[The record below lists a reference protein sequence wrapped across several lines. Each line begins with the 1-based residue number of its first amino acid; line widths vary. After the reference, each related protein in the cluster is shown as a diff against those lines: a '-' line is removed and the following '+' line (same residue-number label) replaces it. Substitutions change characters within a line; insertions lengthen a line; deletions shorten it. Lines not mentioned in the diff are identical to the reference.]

1 MVRPVWAAPRSSLL
15 GFPQLKSP
23 RAPVCS
29 DRSSQRLP
37 TSGRGF
43 NRMAVQS
50 ALTHALN
57 LWKSISP
64 KQYPNGAVVFCSE
77 DFAEILHPPTALKR
91 RIYDCGRQFDTSVLE
106 DAIDMQLGPT
116 YGVIA
121 VDGSD
126 AAFGKVQGLCAS
138 LASGPVISELGCI
151 GSHIAGRTRRGGQ
164 SALRYSRLR
173 EESELAFLRKVSE
186 RAAMLLTEVQGVILG
201 GKADMKRKL
210 LQELPETMR
219 KQVMCIVDLSCN
231 AGPEALRHAAL
242 RAAESV
248 ASSEHSEVERALA
261 NFFELT
267 LGESMCCYGEAQ
279 SLKALEM
286 GAVEQLLLVADVE
299 TRLGADGLRTL
310 AASYGTHVVEIC
322 PRTEQGAKFCESF
335 GVGGCLRW
343 PLDLE
348 LVEEDAEAGQ
358 EVVRA
363 ETFGVEGELQDYA
376 ARANICDCKASDASN
391 CTVPLHHPQATLS
404 LDAFAEIELTSIR
417 TTDTADLVDVS
428 QHHKETLAWFEAELR
443 GVMDDSSAAEAM
455 MACVEVVLS
464 DEVSSRDEIAES
476 VVAVTS
482 SEGVPEELALELVR
496 RW

>member
-1 MVRPVWAAPRSSLL
+1 MRHLL

-23 RAPVCS
+23 RVPVCS
-29 DRSSQRLP
+29 DRSTPRLP

-106 DAIDMQLGPT
+106 DAIDTQLGPT
-116 YGVIA
+116 YGVIV

-164 SALRYSRLR
+164 SALRYARLR

-201 GKADMKRKL
+201 GKADMKQKL
-210 LQELPETMR
+210 FQELPEAIR
-219 KQVMCIVDLSCN
+219 KQVIMPMVDLSCN

-248 ASSEHSEVERALA
+248 ASSEHSEVDRVLT

-267 LGESMCCYGEAQ
+267 LIESMCCYGEAQ
-279 SLKALEM
+279 TLKALEM
-286 GAVEQLLLVADVE
+286 GAVEHLLLAADAE

-310 AASYGTHVVEIC
+310 AASHGTHVVEIC

-343 PLDLE
+343 RLDLE
-348 LVEEDAEAGQ
+348 LLEEDAEAGQ
-358 EVVRA
+358 EVAWA
-363 ETFGVEGELQDYA
+363 ETSEGEGELQDNA
-376 ARANICDCKASDASN
+376 VRATA
-391 CTVPLHHPQATLS
+391 PLHHSQATLS
-404 LDAFAEIELTSIR
+404 FDAFAEVELASTSA
-417 TTDTADLVDVS
+417 ADLVDVS
-428 QHHKETLAWFEAELR
+428 QHHKETLEWFEAELR
-443 GVMDDSSAAEAM
+443 GVMDDSSAAEAIV
-455 MACVEVVLS
+455 AGVEVVLS
-464 DEVSSRDEIAES
+464 DEVSSRDEIAEN
-476 VVAVTS
+476 VVAVTA